1 MRLYKYKGRTVNT
14 SMSSA
19 ILLSVMLTLCPQQMC
34 FSQDPPKQTPETKQ
48 AGGKEDQKKTTT
60 PTNPVDPVKDVVGHT
75 FNGVAVDDASILNGA
90 QIEKV
95 LASLDADLVTLAN
108 KAALNWGG
116 GPSDA
121 GSTLY
126 GLAFN
131 YMNSQ
136 NGDVSCASKVDVS
149 QAVIFHVTHWSS
161 AGGSPSLVSSNW
173 YAYHH
178 PRFKKKADVT
188 LLRDDLTGSGDPL
201 IYAAST
207 VLIVGIDRFDN
218 GGSGTIMSTY
228 SATVTQ
234 GTPENWTGLG
244 DLIKGL
250 SGISAQS
257 LGQSTATHPAYIA
270 AACQTGARLPFSVAI
285 TKTSVQSAD
294 LGGKNT
300 PQSPGPGT
308 ATCSGQGNTLPC
320 TTNRTFNSQDR
331 EYWDVGIAIAT
342 PGLRESKY
350 TFSSSSSSVS
360 SSVTTHTELYGIL
373 DLIPSARW
381 LPKESIVPHFAVG
394 VPVSSQSLYR
404 PFFGI
409 SENFTGWTHL
419 EKKLSLPVGINFIG
433 GVSYMKTQQIIG
445 TPTSQTQFTSDLTY
459 HRVWKGMFGFEFP
472 VSSLMSKLG
481 KKSSNTNGSG
491 KGGTS

>member
-1 MRLYKYKGRTVNT
+1 LYKYKGRTVNT

-19 ILLSVMLTLCPQQMC
+19 ILLGVLVTLCLQQVC
-34 FSQDPPKQTPETKQ
+34 VSQEKPKQNQGSGQGGDQAGKPPKP
-48 AGGKEDQKKTTT
+48 
-60 PTNPVDPVKDVVGHT
+60 PSSPVDPVKDVVGHT
-75 FNGVAVDDASILNGA
+75 FIGVPIDDSTA
-90 QIEKV
+90 
-95 LASLDADLVTLAN
+95 LAGIDTELSTITARDPFEWNTN
-108 KAALNWGG
+108 
-116 GPSDA
+116 
-121 GSTLY
+121 STLFSQVR
-126 GLAFN
+126 A
-131 YMNSQ
+131 YMTSQ
-136 NGDVSCASKVDVS
+136 DGAVGCASTVAVS
-149 QAVIFHVTHWSS
+149 QAVIFQITHWRIVN
-161 AGGSPSLVSSNW
+161 GSPSLVSSNW

-178 PRFKKKADVT
+178 PRFKKKGDVT

-201 IYAAST
+201 IYGAST
-207 VLIVGIDRFDN
+207 VLVVGIDRFDN
-218 GGSGTIMSTY
+218 GGAGTLMSTY

-234 GTPENWTGLG
+234 GTPENLTGLG

-250 SGISAQS
+250 SGISAQT
-257 LGQSTATHPAYIA
+257 LGASTDTHPAYVA

-300 PQSPGPGT
+300 PQTPNAGT

-320 TTNRTFNSQDR
+320 TMNRTFTSQDR

-481 KKSSNTNGSG
+481 KKSGNTNGSS